1 MNKSVAAIVVTYN
14 RKDLLLENIECLKKQ
29 SESDDLDIIIIDNA
43 STDGTDSVLQP
54 YILDK
59 SIIYINTGSN
69 LGGAGGFNFGIGYAA
84 KQQYKYL
91 WIMDDDCMPNK
102 SALKEFFNAD
112 LTLQGKYGFLSSKVL
127 WKDNSICT
135 MNIQRK
141 TMFENIKDFSTPLV
155 PCVMASFVSLFIP
168 VKVVKKFGL
177 PIKDFFIWTDDWE
190 YTRRIS
196 RNIPCYVVNNSIVIH
211 KSNSNI
217 GAHISTDVEERL
229 DRYKYLYRNDV
240 YLYKREGIKGFLYE
254 CIRLLYHSLKV
265 IKDAK
270 NNKFKR
276 LLLIWKSTIQGFS
289 FKPSIEYISDG
300 ENR

>member
-127 WKDNSICT
+127 
-135 MNIQRK
+135 
-141 TMFENIKDFSTPLV
+141 
-155 PCVMASFVSLFIP
+155 
-168 VKVVKKFGL
+168 
-177 PIKDFFIWTDDWE
+177 
-190 YTRRIS
+190 
-196 RNIPCYVVNNSIVIH
+196 
-211 KSNSNI
+211 
-217 GAHISTDVEERL
+217 
-229 DRYKYLYRNDV
+229 
-240 YLYKREGIKGFLYE
+240 
-254 CIRLLYHSLKV
+254 
-265 IKDAK
+265 
-270 NNKFKR
+270 
-276 LLLIWKSTIQGFS
+276 
-289 FKPSIEYISDG
+289 
-300 ENR
+300 